1 MVNVAEI
8 LAALFDVP
16 ADSADPEGATFAEKF
31 GFGEA
36 AGEAVAAEAVGEA
49 NAAKYVGEEE
59 RETPKKKTAAFFCY
73 FPFSSSYVPH
83 PL

>member
-49 NAAKYVGEEE
+49 NAAKYVGKE
-59 RETPKKKTAAFFCY
+59 REHQKKKTAAFFCY

>member
-49 NAAKYVGEEE
+49 NAAEYVE
-59 RETPKKKTAAFFCY
+59 RRKRKKKLLPSFCY